1 MLRVAR
7 NMLALLS
14 SCMGIHLVCYISFP
28 LCRKTGC
35 LLDVPRHEQQSVCVV
50 HRMATGCIGAFIVIF
65 HRLRFAL
72 WASCKIRLRLME
84 TRKKKK
90 MAVSLGFGKAVMG
103 ISRCCSIL
111 SSFQEFVED
120 KM

>member
-1 MLRVAR
+1 MLHFVSVVSKDWLSAR
-7 NMLALLS
+7 CAAIRAS
-14 SCMGIHLVCYISFP
+14 P
-28 LCRKTGC
+28 T
-35 LLDVPRHEQQSVCVV
+35 RHEQQSVCVV

-90 MAVSLGFGKAVMG
+90 MAVSLGFGEVVMG
-103 ISRCCSIL
+103 IRRCCSIL

-120 KM
+120 KCKSVVPSSI